1 MTQLIK
7 SLRWHHARKSA
18 HILLHLGL
26 FFWIVTLMMNT
37 TKLSNQ
43 DLFLNYIGISFSALV
58 LFRINQGI
66 LKDL

>member
-26 FFWIVTLMMNT
+26 FFWIIMLMMNT
-37 TKLSNQ
+37 TVISNQ
-43 DLFLNYIGISFSALV
+43 ELFLNYIGISISAFI